1 MAKNSLQLR
10 RELSVSEFYRF
21 SKKLATDY
29 AQSAAS
35 VARSAMMEK
44 YNITESTYYTLLE
57 TAVSHNLVGPTQVQQ
72 IREKIL
78 ANQKAHENGG
88 HRSVVKYNRLEEERK
103 NYSAY
108 TQKAIREIAEYF
120 SAHPE
125 RSKKEISE
133 YFSFYRVQVLD
144 KILYRACV
152 ELIITD
158 KVFNALKK
166 RSIET
171 AEDRNTTIV
180 FFDKLTEIR
189 ASEKQKRKSQSN
201 F

>member
-10 RELSVSEFYRF
+10 RELSVSEYYRL

-57 TAVSHNLVGPTQVQQ
+57 TAVSHNLVSDAQVQQ

-103 NYSAY
+103 NISAFL
-108 TQKAIREIAEYF
+108 QKDIREVAEYF
-120 SAHPE
+120 ASHPQL
-125 RSKKEISE
+125 SKKEISE
-133 YFSFYRVQVLD
+133 HFSFYRVQILD
-144 KILYRACV
+144 KLLYRACV

-158 KVFNALKK
+158 KVFNAMKE

-171 AEDRNTTIV
+171 AEDRNKTIN
-180 FFDKLTEIR
+180 FFNKLTQIR
-189 ASEKQKRKSQSN
+189 ASEKQKRKGHSN